1 MSVAGRIATGTGVA
15 LALLLII
22 LAWDVALVD
31 QLAEV
36 NQSLSEVNF
45 RASTSALKQ
54 ARLLNQIDEF
64 TRKYHVTEDAAY
76 AGRLAE
82 LRLDYAGRLAALRS
96 LDLAPSVRPQ
106 VDLLVQ
112 GWEEYWALLSN
123 YSAASGDLRDPQNQM
138 LTEQLAALDRLS
150 QQLDRVTSAAQLQV
164 LEQSLRSVEVSGRAR
179 KLSWSIAASALL
191 ISLLILWLTIRS
203 ISRPLIQL
211 TKGTQAVA
219 DGEFSVRLE
228 TRGRD
233 ELSRLASSFNQMV
246 RRLGEAE
253 LAKKDF
259 LSHVSH
265 ELKTPLASM
274 YETNELLL
282 EEIPGPLN
290 DKQKRFLILNL
301 DSSRRLSAMISK
313 LLDLSRLEAGAME
326 YDFRHHNLVEL
337 VRTVVAGFEARA
349 RDRKVRLVLQVPVA
363 AVLVNCDYDRMIQV
377 VQNLI
382 DNALKFS
389 PAASAIEI
397 RVFPKGVPKAE
408 PDWVDHTDSEI
419 AQMSGDMV
427 LMEVADSG
435 PGVPEDQ
442 KPLIFRRFHQINRQG
457 REHATGGVGLGLA
470 ICGEITEAHR
480 GWMGLRSN
488 EETGSVF
495 MVALPPATTSPVAD
509 EVDGTE
515 REVWEEQIV
524 GA

>member
-1 MSVAGRIATGTGVA
+1 MRVASKIATGTGVA

-45 RASTSALKQ
+45 EASTSALEQ

-64 TRKYHVTEDAAY
+64 TRKFYVTEDPAYANRLSELRVEY
-76 AGRLAE
+76 AGRAS
-82 LRLDYAGRLAALRS
+82 DLRS
-96 LDLAPSVRPQ
+96 LDLAPSVRSQ
-106 VDLLVQ
+106 VDLLIHA
-112 GWEEYWALLSN
+112 WEEYWALL
-123 YSAASGDLRDPQNQM
+123 ASYQIETDFKSLGDSEMQTAQ
-138 LTEQLAALDRLS
+138 LTALDQLR
-150 QQLDRVTSAAQLQV
+150 QQVDRVTRAAQIQV
-164 LEQSLRSVEVSGRAR
+164 QEQALRSAEVSGRAR
-179 KLSWSIAASALL
+179 RLSWSIAASALL
-191 ISLLILWLTIRS
+191 LSLLILWLTIRS

-219 DGEFSVRLE
+219 DGEFSVQLE

-233 ELSRLASSFNQMV
+233 ELSRLASSFNKMV

-253 LAKKDF
+253 RAKKDF

-282 EEIPGPLN
+282 EEIAGPLN
-290 DKQKRFLILNL
+290 DKQKKFLTLNL

-313 LLDLSRLEAGAME
+313 LLDLSRMEAGAME
-326 YDFRHHNLVEL
+326 YDFRQHNLVEI

-349 RDRKVRLVLQVPVA
+349 RDRRVRLLLQTPSREVP
-363 AVLVNCDYDRMIQV
+363 VNCDYDRMLQV
-377 VQNLI
+377 MQNLV

-389 PAASAIEI
+389 PPESAIEI
-397 RVFPKGVPKAE
+397 RVFPTGVPKVE

-419 AQMSGDMV
+419 AQMSGEMV
-427 LMEVADSG
+427 LVEVADSG
-435 PGVPEDQ
+435 PGIAETQ
-442 KPLIFRRFHQINRQG
+442 KPLIFQRFHQINQTG

-470 ICGEITEAHR
+470 ICGEITEAHQ
-480 GWMGLRSN
+480 GWMGLRDN

-495 MVALPPATTSPVAD
+495 MVALPAVEHAGAGEATS
-509 EVDGTE
+509 
-515 REVWEEQIV
+515 REQWQEQVV
-524 GA
+524 GV